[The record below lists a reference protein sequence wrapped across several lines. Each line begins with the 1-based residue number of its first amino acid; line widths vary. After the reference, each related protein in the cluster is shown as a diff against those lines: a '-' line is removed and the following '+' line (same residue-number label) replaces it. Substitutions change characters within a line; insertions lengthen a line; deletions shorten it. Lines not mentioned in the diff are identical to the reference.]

1 MKGLYIDNIKV
12 KSGSVAIEENNSAL
26 NWKIFPNPA
35 SDELIISIENKLKE
49 SNVAILDVTGKLIFN
64 TVEKVNSQLK
74 VNTSG
79 FPNGVYFVQVQ
90 NDQFTG
96 IKKVVIAK

>member
-1 MKGLYIDNIKV
+1 MSSYWVVVGVPLV
-12 KSGSVAIEENNSAL
+12 KSKTSAL

-74 VNTSG
+74 VNDR
-79 FPNGVYFVQVQ
+79 YRR
-90 NDQFTG
+90 G
-96 IKKVVIAK
+96 IAGGASSVAAIPS